1 MAPIQSFSGVVQAA
15 EQTAASQHQ
24 QSRAWFD
31 RAKRVLAGGISSSA
45 RSTTAGRVPHPIYMS
60 HGEGSKIWDI
70 DGNEY
75 TDYLLSF
82 GSLILGHGDPA
93 VRAAIERQLQLGTM
107 FGTCNT
113 TEVELAELITRLVPC
128 AQQLRYAN
136 SGSEAILG
144 ALRAARGYTGRNK
157 ILKFEGHY
165 HGWVDAMAVS
175 NRPTVEESGPL
186 EAPRSSPHSRGMA
199 LSAAAEVVIAPW
211 NEPAILRSIL
221 DAHHGEIA
229 ALIAEPIVAN
239 NACTMPAPGFLEL
252 LREECSRR
260 GIVLIFDEIVTGFR
274 IAPGGAQE
282 VFGVVPDIAVFS
294 KAVGG
299 GFPISVFAGSRA
311 IMEPIGLNTV
321 KHGGTYN
328 GNPLCAAA
336 ALATL
341 REVARPGVTQRIT
354 LAGETIAQ
362 AIRAAARDFG
372 VPAAAQ
378 GMGGMFQV
386 VFTPDGQPLRHY
398 RDIHR
403 ADTKRF
409 AAFWQGLLD
418 QGIHANSSGSACWF
432 ISSAHTTDDVSRTCA
447 AIRVAMKSVA

>member
-1 MAPIQSFSGVVQAA
+1 MASIQSLSGAVQS
-15 EQTAASQHQ
+15 ASDQNRE
-24 QSRAWFD
+24 SRAWFD

-45 RSTTAGRVPHPIYMS
+45 RATTAGRIPHPIYMS

-70 DGNEY
+70 DGNGY
-75 TDYLLSF
+75 TDYLLSY
-82 GSLILGHGDPA
+82 GSLILGHADPV
-93 VRAAIERQLQLGTM
+93 VRTAIEQQLQLGTM

-113 TEVELAELITRLVPC
+113 TEVELAELIVRLVPC
-128 AQQLRYAN
+128 AELLRYAN

-144 ALRAARGYTGRNK
+144 AVRAARGYTGRNK

-165 HGWVDAMAVS
+165 HGWVDALAVS

-186 EAPRSSPHSRGMA
+186 ETPRSSPHSRGMA
-199 LSAAAEVVIAPW
+199 ASAAAEVVIAPW

-221 DAHHGEIA
+221 DAHHGQIA

-252 LREECSRR
+252 LREECTRR

-282 VFGVVPDIAVFS
+282 VFGVVPDLAVFS
-294 KAVGG
+294 KAIGG
-299 GFPISVFAGSRA
+299 GFPIAAFAGSRA
-311 IMEPIGLNTV
+311 VMDPIGLNTV

-328 GNPLCAAA
+328 GNPICAAA

-341 REVARPGVTQRIT
+341 REVARPEVTQRIS
-354 LAGETIAQ
+354 LAGETLAE
-362 AIRAAARDFG
+362 AIRAASRDFG
-372 VPAAAQ
+372 VPAAVQ
-378 GMGGMFQV
+378 GKGGMFQV
-386 VFTPDGQPLRHY
+386 VFTPDGKPLRHY

-403 ADTKRF
+403 ADTRRF
-409 AAFWQGLLD
+409 AAFWQSLLD
-418 QGIHANSSGSACWF
+418 QGVHANSSGSACWF
-432 ISSAHTTDDVSRTCA
+432 VSAAHTPEDIAQTSA